1 MAVRGSDES
10 QRGDVAIDLAWL
22 SSGRNPQLPGGA
34 VPDHTYRVIE
44 VVGSASTVDGAIG
57 NAIERA
63 ARTTRHLDWFQVSEI
78 RGHIEDGAVGHIQVG
93 LKLGFRLEDA
103 E

>member
-1 MAVRGSDES
+1 
-10 QRGDVAIDLAWL
+10 LAKL
-22 SSGRNPQLPGGA
+22 RANPQLPGGA

-63 ARTTRHLDWFQVSEI
+63 ARTTRHLDWFQVAEI
-78 RGHIEDGAVGHIQVG
+78 RGHIEDGAVGHVQVG

>member
-1 MAVRGSDES
+1 
-10 QRGDVAIDLAWL
+10 
-22 SSGRNPQLPGGA
+22 

-78 RGHIEDGAVGHIQVG
+78 WGHIEDGAVGHVQVG